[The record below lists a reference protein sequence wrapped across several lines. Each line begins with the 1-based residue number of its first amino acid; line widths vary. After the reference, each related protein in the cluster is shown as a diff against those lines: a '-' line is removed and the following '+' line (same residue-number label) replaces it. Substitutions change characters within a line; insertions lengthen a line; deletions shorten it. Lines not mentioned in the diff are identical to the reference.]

1 MKNIDYLTE
10 FFKKHNLTG
19 KVRIKYSSSIILD
32 EYISDIIFENGD
44 VVNIND
50 IRFDIDSDFPNDIFD
65 QWIIIRREED
75 ISLLDWLKN
84 NTHYFPKNIDN
95 SSVEEYKKELESV
108 VDDIKEN
115 INKLFQM
122 ETDEGD
128 SDLYGSED
136 E

>member
-1 MKNIDYLTE
+1 MQ
-10 FFKKHNLTG
+10 
-19 KVRIKYSSSIILD
+19 
-32 EYISDIIFENGD
+32 EYANAKLNFENGD

-65 QWIIIRREED
+65 QWIIIRRKED

-122 ETDEGD
+122 ETDDGD
-128 SDLYGSED
+128 SDD
-136 E
+136 ESGDE

>member
-44 VVNIND
+44 VVNINN

-65 QWIIIRREED
+65 QWIIVRREED

-122 ETDEGD
+122 ETDDGD
-128 SDLYGSED
+128 SDD
-136 E
+136 ESGDE

>member
-122 ETDEGD
+122 ETDDGD
-128 SDLYGSED
+128 SDD
-136 E
+136 ESGDE

>member
-10 FFKKHNLTG
+10 FFRKHNLTG
-19 KVRIKYSSSIILD
+19 KVRVKYSSSIILD

-65 QWIIIRREED
+65 QWIIVRREED

-84 NTHYFPKNIDN
+84 NKHYFPKNIDN

-108 VDDIKEN
+108 VDDIKKN

-122 ETDEGD
+122 ETDDGD
-128 SDLYGSED
+128 SDD
-136 E
+136 ESGDE

>member
-65 QWIIIRREED
+65 QWIIVRREED

-84 NTHYFPKNIDN
+84 NKHYFPKNIDN

-122 ETDEGD
+122 ETDDGD
-128 SDLYGSED
+128 SDESGD

>member
-1 MKNIDYLTE
+1 MKKMEEKTLLTIDALSILSWAEDGNGYIANAKLP
-10 FFKKHNLTG
+10 
-19 KVRIKYSSSIILD
+19 IKMMWGLK
-32 EYISDIIFENGD
+32 
-44 VVNIND
+44 
-50 IRFDIDSDFPNDIFD
+50 
-65 QWIIIRREED
+65 ED

>member
-10 FFKKHNLTG
+10 FFRKHNLTG
-19 KVRIKYSSSIILD
+19 KVRVKYSSSIILD

-65 QWIIIRREED
+65 QWIIVRREED

-108 VDDIKEN
+108 VDEIKEN

-122 ETDEGD
+122 ETDDGD
-128 SDLYGSED
+128 SDD
-136 E
+136 ESGDE

>member
-108 VDDIKEN
+108 VDEIKEN

-122 ETDEGD
+122 ETDDGD
-128 SDLYGSED
+128 SDD
-136 E
+136 ESGDE

>member
-65 QWIIIRREED
+65 QWIIIRRKED

-108 VDDIKEN
+108 VDEIKEN

-122 ETDEGD
+122 ETDDGD
-128 SDLYGSED
+128 SDD
-136 E
+136 ESGDE

>member
-115 INKLFQM
+115 ITKLFQM

>member
-122 ETDEGD
+122 ETDDGD

>member
-1 MKNIDYLTE
+1 MKNMDYLTE
-10 FFKKHNLTG
+10 FFRKHNLTG

-65 QWIIIRREED
+65 QWIITRRKED

-84 NTHYFPKNIDN
+84 NKHYFPKNIDN

-122 ETDEGD
+122 ETDDGD
-128 SDLYGSED
+128 SDD
-136 E
+136 ESGDE